1 MPMSKEEHEALL
13 NELLGAEIE
22 QSRRTEILQQLRVD
36 YGTVHADFDNLT
48 TTNQKL
54 QSNNDDLIISNSQLF
69 RQLGVVG
76 GDSQMKEKEEKQTF
90 SETVTIEAL
99 EK

>member
-36 YGTVHADFDNLT
+36 YGTVHVDFDNLT

>member
-1 MPMSKEEHEALL
+1 MPMSKEEHESLL
-13 NELLGAEIE
+13 NELLGADIE

-54 QSNNDDLIISNSQLF
+54 QANNDDLIVSNSQLF

-76 GDSQMKEKEEKQTF
+76 GNAELQKQEEQKTF
-90 SETVTIEAL
+90 SETVTLEAL

>member
-13 NELLGAEIE
+13 NELLGAELE
-22 QSRRTEILQQLRVD
+22 QSRRTEILQQLRTD
-36 YGTVHADFDNLT
+36 YGTVHADFETLETSNK
-48 TTNQKL
+48 KL

-76 GDSQMKEKEEKQTF
+76 GNPEQQKKEEEKSF
-90 SETVTIEAL
+90 SETITLEAL
-99 EK
+99 EN